1 MPRIPVE
8 QKHIYTS
15 VTTNVNSIYGT
26 YFDEPVNDCI
36 VYTFP
41 NWPIQ
46 GTDENNRIGRKI
58 RTDYITIENYLSLST
73 NATLSNGILEAYD
86 SYLDYVRTTN
96 NNQDDNINEG
106 GNMDATMNTL
116 QLPISIS
123 IREYLIEFERDFFGN
138 DFSPDSIQS
147 KLLDWYRNTYVLT
160 YDGPVM
166 VSNRQRTM
174 RESTDY
180 TGRFRILKDKIHYL
194 DFTKQLIHN
203 VDVIKYERQLNFD
216 NSDDQYNNLPTN
228 SLLIHF
234 YIGPTNIDIDY
245 NNQGFGTYL
254 RGTFLD
260 QVSVAIVRQTLKIS
274 YTDV

>member
-174 RESTDY
+174 RESTEY

-216 NSDDQYNNLPTN
+216 NSDDQYSNLPTN